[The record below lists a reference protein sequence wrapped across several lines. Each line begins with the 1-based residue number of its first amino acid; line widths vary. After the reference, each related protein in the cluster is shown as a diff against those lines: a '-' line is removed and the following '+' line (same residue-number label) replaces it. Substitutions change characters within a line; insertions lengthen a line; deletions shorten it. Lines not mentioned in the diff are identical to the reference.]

1 MTFTN
6 LDTITRRTLIERRL
20 PLHWYVEF
28 LVHGASC
35 LRELTFDTLKIIN
48 SATLIP
54 NSAGQANLPCDF
66 VDEVCVCITHGQFL
80 SPMVHRD
87 NITPL
92 INYSQTG
99 QPIPY
104 GGSSDG
110 LGNVFLPDGWP
121 INSWFWNI
129 DDFGESLG
137 RMFGTD
143 TTLFNPNGYKIFK
156 ERRQV
161 QFTETSTRCSYVLL
175 YISDGQTIDNAS
187 QITPMAINALQAWTD
202 WKRSKN
208 AADPK
213 SKEGFG
219 YSNAKRNLRSRLSD
233 IDSLEDIK
241 QIIRANYQ
249 DAPKT

>member
-1 MTFTN
+1 MIFTN
-6 LDTITRRTLIERRL
+6 LDTIVNLTLLERRL
-20 PLHWYVEF
+20 PKHWYIEF
-28 LVHGASC
+28 LVHCSSC
-35 LRELTFDTLKIIN
+35 LRELNIDTLKIIN

-54 NSAGQANLPCDF
+54 NAAGQANLPCDYMAECGIF
-66 VDEVCVCITHGQFL
+66 ITYGQYL
-80 SPMVHRD
+80 APMVHRN

-92 INYSQTG
+92 VNYNQTG

-104 GGSSDG
+104 GGPLDNP
-110 LGNVFLPDGWP
+110 LNNFLPGNWP
-121 INSWFWNI
+121 VNSWFWNI

-143 TTLFNPNGYKIFK
+143 TTLFNPNGYQIFEK
-156 ERRQV
+156 RRQV
-161 QFTETSTRCSYVLL
+161 QFTETNTRGSYVLL

-208 AADPK
+208 AANPK
-213 SKEGFG
+213 SPEGFG
-219 YSNAKRNLRSRLSD
+219 YFNAKRNLRSRLSD
-233 IDSLEDIK
+233 IESLEDIK